1 MEMNISHNGM
11 MRRTCYLENE
21 RLRLRAVEPED
32 LEVMYDIE
40 NDPEHWSV
48 GGITQPISRYT
59 LRQYIESSVND
70 FFADRQLRL
79 MLVKRD
85 SEEVIGTLDLSD
97 YDPVHQ
103 RAAVGIV
110 IRQSYRK
117 SGLATEALQLLCE
130 YSFGYLRI
138 HQLYAFISVDNQ
150 PSLSLFS
157 RCGFV
162 KSGKLKDWLCV
173 GTEWAPAIIMQKIAD
188 F

>member
-1 MEMNISHNGM
+1 MLSQSEM
-11 MRRTCYLENE
+11 MRKKGYLENE

-32 LEVMYDIE
+32 LEIMYDIE
-40 NDPEHWSV
+40 NDPGHWSV

-79 MLVKRD
+79 MIVKSE

-97 YDPVHQ
+97 YDPIHQ

-117 SGLATEALQLLCE
+117 SGFATEALQLLCE
-130 YSFGYLRI
+130 YSFGYLRL
-138 HQLYAFISVDNQ
+138 HQLYAFVAADNQ

-162 KSGKLKDWLCV
+162 KAGELKDWLCIEA
-173 GTEWAPAIIMQKIAD
+173 EWNVAIIMQKTAD